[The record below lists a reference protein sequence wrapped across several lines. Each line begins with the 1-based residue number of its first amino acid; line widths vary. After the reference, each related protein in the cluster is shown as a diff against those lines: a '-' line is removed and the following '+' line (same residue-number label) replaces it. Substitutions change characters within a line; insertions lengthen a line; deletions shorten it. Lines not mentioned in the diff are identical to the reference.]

1 MSTSAVLTEQER
13 PASAVET
20 KIRAL
25 DSRLD
30 DLRARRKKAEAE
42 LTRLTRE
49 ENRMIRD
56 FADATFR
63 EKSDIRG
70 RLDGLAGDRTNQ
82 EREMAGL
89 AAAIVEVEEE
99 RAKLLPEFERAWTEQ
114 AKRDRQKK
122 LDELHREHDKNL
134 AVVRAADKALLVA
147 REAADKSFFALTA
160 FKDQEAVT
168 ERLAAQERLK
178 AEWQRYAGPNAGRR

>member
-1 MSTSAVLTEQER
+1 MSTSAALTEQER

-30 DLRARRKKAEAE
+30 DLRARRKKAEQE
-42 LTRLTRE
+42 LTPLTRE
-49 ENRMIRD
+49 ENRLVRS
-56 FADATFR
+56 FADSTGR
-63 EKSDIRG
+63 EKAGIRG
-70 RLDGLAGDRTNQ
+70 RLDGIATDRTNT

-89 AAAIVEVEEE
+89 AAAIVEAEEE
-99 RAKLLPEFERAWTEQ
+99 RAKLLPEFERAWEEQ
-114 AKRDRQKK
+114 AKRDRQRK
-122 LDELHREHDKNL
+122 LNELHREHDKNL
-134 AVVRAADKALLVA
+134 AVVRAADKALMVA
-147 REAADKSFFALTA
+147 REAADKSFFALTT

-168 ERLAAQERLK
+168 ERLAAQEKLK